1 MANNIDFKLKMIDQ
15 VNHEGNR
22 EMKIQ
27 TSLAN
32 IIEEIIKNSKGRQTI
47 IETLEKVEDS
57 HLSSNAKAFLINVC
71 QEELKTLELPLEIMK
86 DISEHLNLKHIF
98 CEHMKNIDARDKEI
112 EEIKKLPHSILH
124 QYSIL
129 YLVLVNK
136 KDCEKMKLLE
146 DTLVKIRAL
155 VMQKMDMLQ
164 EIIQM

>member
-15 VNHEGNR
+15 VKHEANR
-22 EMKIQ
+22 ETEIQ

-57 HLSSNAKAFLINVC
+57 DLSSKAKAFLINVH

-98 CEHMKNIDARDKEI
+98 CEHMKN
-112 EEIKKLPHSILH
+112 
-124 QYSIL
+124 
-129 YLVLVNK
+129 
-136 KDCEKMKLLE
+136 M
-146 DTLVKIRAL
+146 
-155 VMQKMDMLQ
+155 
-164 EIIQM
+164 